1 MKIKLIGDV
10 HGHFDLYQ
18 DILHGSDNCD
28 MTIQVGDFGAGFA
41 EIPELAPKHKFIR
54 GNHDN
59 PDICRAHPNWIPDGA
74 FWIKE
79 SMYFLGG
86 GLSIDRA
93 NRVLGETYWDDEE
106 LPFGDLYQEIS
117 RFELLQPKIVVS
129 HCAPHEIG
137 SKLFPTNTKRY
148 FDSRTANA
156 FDAMLQVHK
165 PTIWIFGHYHQTV
178 TQYINGTTFMCL
190 GELRSTTLEV

>member
-1 MKIKLIGDV
+1 
-10 HGHFDLYQ
+10 
-18 DILHGSDNCD
+18 

-59 PDICRAHPNWIPDGA
+59 PAICKAHLNWIPDGA
-74 FWIKE
+74 FWGKE

-106 LPFGDLYQEIS
+106 LTFGELYQEIT
-117 RFELLQPKIVVS
+117 RFEILKPRIVVS

-137 SKLFPTNTKRY
+137 IKLFPTNTKRY

-156 FDAMLQVHK
+156 FDAMLAVHK
-165 PTIWIFGHYHQTV
+165 PEMWIFGHYHQTV
-178 TQYINGTTFMCL
+178 RQVIDVTTFMCL
-190 GELRSTTLEV
+190 GELHSLNLEV

>member
-1 MKIKLIGDV
+1 MKIRLIGDV
-10 HGHFDLYQ
+10 HGHFKLYQ
-18 DILHGSDNCD
+18 DIINQDTASD

-41 EIPELAPKHKFIR
+41 EIPEPDPKHKFIR

-59 PDICRAHPNWIPDGA
+59 PAICRAHPNWIPDGA

-106 LPFGDLYQEIS
+106 LSFSELNNELT
-117 RFELLQPKIVVS
+117 RFEILKPRIVVS
-129 HCAPHEIG
+129 HCAPHDVG
-137 SKLFPTNTKRY
+137 AQMFPTNTKKY

-156 FDAMLQVHK
+156 FDAMLVTHR
-165 PTIWIFGHYHQTV
+165 PEIWIFGHYHQTV
-178 TQYINGTTFMCL
+178 RQVINGTTFICL
-190 GELRSTTLEV
+190 GELHSMSLEV